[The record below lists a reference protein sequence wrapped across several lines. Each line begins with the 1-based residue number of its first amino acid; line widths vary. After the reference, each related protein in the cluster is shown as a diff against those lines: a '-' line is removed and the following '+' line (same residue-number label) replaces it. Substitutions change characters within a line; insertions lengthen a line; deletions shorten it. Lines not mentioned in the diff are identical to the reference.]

1 MFAEFYIKTLC
12 VFILIHMKT
21 ATRVSLIILSIVLAL
36 IGLAVGVFFLLIE
49 PNVNIMNAPNLDE
62 ARLAS
67 YSRTIKILDKNDDVL
82 NDVMYDNGKYYVK
95 LDELAPHT
103 VNAFIAIEDKRFYSH
118 HGVDYKRMA
127 SAFVSNVKSGK
138 FREGASTITQQL
150 IKNTHLSNEKTIKR
164 KLNEIRLARQLEK
177 RYDKKH
183 ILESYLNILY
193 FGSGINGLG
202 TASRVMFD
210 IPASELSLAQS
221 AALASIINNPT
232 KYSPYNN
239 PDNLEK
245 RKVTV
250 LNRMI
255 EQKFIT
261 QEQYDDAVSEPLTFS
276 KHKQN
281 QFVTGLIK
289 NACSVLGCSE
299 KELFLNNYTL
309 KTAYDAAISEAARN
323 AMPNDAD
330 YYVRVLV
337 LDNVTGGIAC
347 DETNTDTYINYKR
360 SPASCIKPFAAY
372 AAALENGYNPLSQ
385 ILDEPTTF
393 GDYSPKN
400 FKNSYKGYQSL
411 TDCLIR
417 SSNVAAVKLV
427 NDIGLDECKRTSD
440 AFGITAT
447 ESDGLSFALGGMEN
461 GVTLPVLA
469 NAYRTL
475 ANGGTHSDCAY
486 LTGARSSSEIP
497 MYSMPRNERRV
508 IGDDTA
514 YLLTDMLKQCS
525 ARGTA
530 KKLAKCG
537 IIAAKT
543 GTNGNENGNSDCYC
557 IAYTPSHT
565 IAVWFGENKT
575 PIDNDITGATCCEV
589 IKKILSC
596 GAIDTSSDFEMP
608 DSVGYYEIDGNELTE
623 NHEVYLADP
632 LLPKRYCRRALL
644 SKKHLPIQKNIDIID
659 YFDNYFW
666 ENDIFGLQIPFYDT
680 TQKPDNR

>member
-1 MFAEFYIKTLC
+1 
-12 VFILIHMKT
+12 
-21 ATRVSLIILSIVLAL
+21 
-36 IGLAVGVFFLLIE
+36 
-49 PNVNIMNAPNLDE
+49 
-62 ARLAS
+62 
-67 YSRTIKILDKNDDVL
+67 
-82 NDVMYDNGKYYVK
+82 
-95 LDELAPHT
+95 
-103 VNAFIAIEDKRFYSH
+103 
-118 HGVDYKRMA
+118 
-127 SAFVSNVKSGK
+127 
-138 FREGASTITQQL
+138 
-150 IKNTHLSNEKTIKR
+150 
-164 KLNEIRLARQLEK
+164 
-177 RYDKKH
+177 
-183 ILESYLNILY
+183 
-193 FGSGINGLG
+193 
-202 TASRVMFD
+202 
-210 IPASELSLAQS
+210 
-221 AALASIINNPT
+221 
-232 KYSPYNN
+232 
-239 PDNLEK
+239 
-245 RKVTV
+245 
-250 LNRMI
+250 
-255 EQKFIT
+255 
-261 QEQYDDAVSEPLTFS
+261 
-276 KHKQN
+276 
-281 QFVTGLIK
+281 
-289 NACSVLGCSE
+289 
-299 KELFLNNYTL
+299 
-309 KTAYDAAISEAARN
+309 
-323 AMPNDAD
+323 MPNDAD

-497 MYSMPRNERRV
+497 MYSMSRNERRV

-525 ARGTA
+525 VRGTA

>member
-1 MFAEFYIKTLC
+1 MI
-12 VFILIHMKT
+12 V
-21 ATRVSLIILSIVLAL
+21 VSIIVAL
-36 IGLAVGVFFLLIE
+36 IGLAIGVFFLLIE
-49 PNVNIMNAPNLDE
+49 PSVNIMNAPNLDE

-67 YSRTIKILDKNDDVL
+67 YSRTVKILDKNDDVL

-127 SAFVSNVKSGK
+127 AALVSNIKSGK

-164 KLNEIRLARQLEK
+164 KLNEIRLARQLEM
-177 RYDKKH
+177 RYDKEQ

-239 PDNLEK
+239 PENLDK

-250 LNRMI
+250 LNRML
-255 EQKFIT
+255 EQKYIT
-261 QEQYDDAVSEPLTFS
+261 HEQYDAAVSETLTFS

-281 QFVTGLIK
+281 QFVSGLIK
-289 NACSVLGCSE
+289 NACSALGCTE

-309 KTAYDAAISEAARN
+309 KTEYDAVISEAARN
-323 AMPNDAD
+323 AIPSDAE

-337 LDNVTGGIAC
+337 LDNATGGIVC
-347 DETNTDTYINYKR
+347 DETNTDVYIDLKR

-372 AAALENGYNPLSQ
+372 APALESGYNPLSQ
-385 ILDEPTTF
+385 ICDEPMMF

-400 FKNSYKGYQSL
+400 FKNSYRGYQSL

-427 NDIGLDECKRTSD
+427 NDIGLDECKRTAAS
-440 AFGITAT
+440 FGIQA
-447 ESDGLSFALGGMEN
+447 SKADGLSFALGGMEN
-461 GVTLPVLA
+461 GVNLSTLA

-475 ANGGTHSDCAY
+475 ANGGMYADCAY
-486 LTGARSSSEIP
+486 LTDARSSSDIP
-497 MYSMPRNERRV
+497 LYTMARNERRA

-537 IIAAKT
+537 IVAAKT
-543 GTNGNENGNSDCYC
+543 GTNGNEDGNDDCYC
-557 IAYTPSHT
+557 IAYTASHT
-565 IAVWFGENKT
+565 VAVWFGKNKR
-575 PIDNDITGATCCEV
+575 PIDNGVTGATCCEI
-589 IKKILSC
+589 IKKVLSC
-596 GAIDTSSDFEMP
+596 GAIDTSTDFAMP
-608 DSVGYYEIDGNELTE
+608 DSVGYYEIDGNELAE

-632 LLPKRYCRRALL
+632 LLPKRYCYRALL
-644 SKKHLPIQKNIDIID
+644 SKKHLPVQKNIDIID
-659 YFDNYFW
+659 YFDSYFW
-666 ENDIFGLQIPFYDT
+666 ENDIFGLQIPLYDT
-680 TQKPDNR
+680 QDPIIQESDGR